1 MNYGTKCYKPTG
13 VFRFAAEDCEVL
25 SRSRLFSDSDTVNDK
40 FDPKLRLA
48 LGEMETTSPVAGSI
62 LRTVRHVA
70 TLEFSDSDVNTSSST
85 LSFTCP
91 GSSRSRTGEM
101 DLDSPSASLT
111 LSSLEGGG
119 RQRAESDEPTEY

>member
-1 MNYGTKCYKPTG
+1 MKLNFYKHTG
-13 VFRFAAEDCEVL
+13 VLRFAAEDCDVL
-25 SRSRLFSDSDTVNDK
+25 SRSRVFSDSDTVKDK

-91 GSSRSRTGEM
+91 GSSTSRAGEM
-101 DLDSPSASLT
+101 DRDSASASLT

-119 RQRAESDEPTEY
+119 RQRAESEDPTEY